1 VVDLRSYVFL
11 DSLQPQYA
19 AFMGTVAQGFL
30 PIADMASLWIEISPG
45 IEINR
50 ITDIALKSTRVT
62 PGMQIVERLYG
73 LLEIHS
79 DSQAD
84 VRQAGGAVLEALE
97 LKEDDRWKPRIL
109 SSQVIRRLDDHQA
122 QLINR
127 MRHGNMIIPGQTL
140 YVMEVQPAA
149 YASLAANEAEKAAD
163 INILEVRAFGSF
175 GRIYLGGEERDI
187 DVGYRAAV
195 SSIEAVTGVDK
206 TAQGGK
212 SGKNE

>member
-1 VVDLRSYVFL
+1 LVDLRSYVFL
-11 DSLQPQYA
+11 DSLQPQHA
-19 AFMGTVAQGFL
+19 AFLGTVAQGFL

-50 ITDIALKSTRVT
+50 ITDIALKSTHVT

-84 VRQAGGAVLEALE
+84 VRQAGAAVLEALG

-127 MRHGNMIIPGQTL
+127 MRHGHMIIPQQTL

-149 YASLAANEAEKAAD
+149 YASLAANEAEKAAQ

-175 GRIYLGGEERDI
+175 GRVYLGGEERDI

-195 SSIEAVTGVDK
+195 ASIEGVTGVDK
-206 TAQGGK
+206 FAT
-212 SGKNE
+212 NE

>member
-1 VVDLRSYVFL
+1 MIELRSYVFL

-19 AFMGTVAQGFL
+19 AFLGTVAQGFL
-30 PIADMASLWIEISPG
+30 PIADMASLWVEISPG

-50 ITDIALKSTRVT
+50 ITDIALKSTRVR

-73 LLEIHS
+73 LLEVHS
-79 DSQAD
+79 ESQAE
-84 VRQAGGAVLEALE
+84 VRQAGTAVLEALE
-97 LKEDDRWKPRIL
+97 LKEEDRWKPKIL

-127 MRHGNMIIPGQTL
+127 MRHGHMIIPQQTL
-140 YVMEVQPAA
+140 FVMEVQPAA
-149 YASLAANEAEKAAD
+149 YASLAANEAEKASQ
-163 INILEVRAFGSF
+163 INILEVRSFGSF

-195 SSIEAVTGVDK
+195 AAIEGVQGQEKTGAK
-206 TAQGGK
+206 
-212 SGKNE
+212 E